1 MTKRNKV
8 EYQIT
13 IPSYKRQNIL
23 ITQTLQTL
31 KKYGAPMDRVTVFV
45 ANPEEKLIYDTALEA
60 VGMGEIRTVVGV
72 VRLGPQRQFI
82 DKYYPKGTPLV
93 SIDDDLADLLEKEG
107 DKTRDMSMSFDQL
120 VSIGFDLCK
129 KSGAKLWSIYPVANG
144 KFMSDRAVTGLKFM
158 YGCFHG
164 SYTGEQCIEPEKGPL
179 ICHAEDWERMFRSY
193 LKYGKVA
200 RIEWV
205 ATKSKFF
212 AKGGMMEEAGGKEAR
227 LAINNENILRV
238 ANSYPSL
245 CSTFEKAGGIINIRL
260 KRKTDQVFTKEELL
274 K

>member
-1 MTKRNKV
+1 
-8 EYQIT
+8 
-13 IPSYKRQNIL
+13 
-23 ITQTLQTL
+23 
-31 KKYGAPMDRVTVFV
+31 MDRVTVFV
-45 ANPEEKLIYDTALEA
+45 ANVEEKLIYDAALQA
-60 VGMGEIRTVVGV
+60 VGMGEIPTVVGV
-72 VRLGPQRQFI
+72 IRLGPQRQFI
-82 DKYYPKGTPLV
+82 DQYYPRGTPLV
-93 SIDDDLADLLEKEG
+93 SIDDDLADLLEKAG
-107 DKTRDMSMSFDQL
+107 DKTQHMGISFDEL
-120 VSIGFDLCK
+120 VGAGFGLCE
-129 KSGAKLWSIYPVANG
+129 KSGAKLWSVYPVANG

-164 SYTGEQCIEPEKGPL
+164 CYTGEQCIDPEYGSL

-212 AKGGMMEEAGGKEAR
+212 AKGGMMEEAGGKQAR
-227 LAINNENILRV
+227 LEINNENILRV
-238 ANSYPSL
+238 AGKYSSL

-260 KRKTDQVFTKEELL
+260 KRKTDDIFTKEEML

>member
-1 MTKRNKV
+1 MASPKV
-8 EYQIT
+8 EYQIA
-13 IPSYKRQNIL
+13 IPSYKRQNVL

-31 KKYGAPMDRVTVFV
+31 KKYGAPMGRVTVFV
-45 ANPEEKLIYDTALEA
+45 ASPEEKLIYDTALEA
-60 VGMGEIRTVVGV
+60 VGMGEIPTVVGV
-72 VRLGPQRQFI
+72 LKLGLQRQFI
-82 DKYYPKGTPLV
+82 DEYYPKGTPLI
-93 SIDDDLADLLEKEG
+93 SIDDDLADLVEKVG
-107 DKTRDMSMSFDQL
+107 DKTQPMGILFDEL
-120 VSIGFDLCK
+120 VASGFGLCE

-164 SYTGEQCIEPEKGPL
+164 SYTGEQCIEPESGPL

-200 RIEWV
+200 RIEWI

-212 AKGGMMEEAGGKEAR
+212 AKGGMMEEAGGKQAR

-238 ANSYPSL
+238 ANKYSSL

-260 KRKTDQVFTKEELL
+260 KRKTNDVFTKEEML